1 MATLNR
7 QRWPFCLLRS
17 VSPMHRHIPQLLASA
32 IQIAGAGFCFM
43 LLTIISESKAS
54 NDVNICIDTDKGRI
68 AGEHT
73 GNHLRWVGIP
83 YAQAPVGELRWMPP
97 QPIKGWTGVRETTRF
112 GAACW
117 QITGK
122 QPPESAI
129 VRSMMSEDCLT
140 LNIWAPE
147 DNQEPLPV
155 MVWFH
160 GGAFRLGASWLP
172 PYDGSRLAEQGVI
185 VVSVNYRLGP
195 LAVFPHRALT
205 DDPNTPMNFGLLDQ
219 IAALQWIQHNI
230 AHFGGDV
237 QNVTIWG
244 ESAGGASV
252 GYLLQSPLARGLF
265 QKAIMQSGALDLAE
279 YSRQESVQRAEQ
291 VLPDDIKSMT
301 ADELRQLSPET
312 LLALPLERTQTMPV
326 IDGVTLTA
334 TTAEALAAGK
344 ITGVPLLIGSNNYE
358 AGFFPPGWAASL
370 PEKMGVNWL
379 AAATLTDGYGKGTQ
393 ELKAAQLATDK
404 FSTLPTRQFAD
415 ALAEQGHPVWRYYFS
430 WVSPAQ
436 RAIIPGAIH
445 TAEIPYIFGNLGSLC
460 DCDSQDRQLS
470 ESLMARWL
478 QFARN
483 GNPNVQGKAIWPAWQ
498 PGSANLFSISND
510 GQFTISEPGASRLD
524 FLEMH
529 NNFTLN

>member
-1 MATLNR
+1 MADT
-7 QRWPFCLLRS
+7 FIYCY
-17 VSPMHRHIPQLLASA
+17 VSKVSM
-32 IQIAGAGFCFM
+32 
-43 LLTIISESKAS
+43 
-54 NDVNICIDTDKGRI
+54 NVNIIINTDKGLI
-68 AGEHT
+68 VGEYN
-73 GNHLRWVGIP
+73 GNHRRWAGIP
-83 YAQAPVGELRWMPP
+83 YARAPVDELRWMPP
-97 QPIKGWTGVRETTRF
+97 QPVKGWDGVRETTRF

-195 LAVFPHRALT
+195 LAVFPHRALAA
-205 DDPNTPMNFGLLDQ
+205 NSSTPMNFGLLDQ
-219 IAALQWIQHNI
+219 IAALQWIQRNI
-230 AHFGGDV
+230 VRFGGDA

-265 QKAIMQSGALDLAE
+265 HKAIMQSGALDLSE
-279 YSRQESVQRAEQ
+279 FSREEALIRAEK
-291 VLPDDIKSMT
+291 VLPDDIKSMC
-301 ADELRQLSPET
+301 ASELRQLSPEV
-312 LLALPLERTQTMPV
+312 LLALPLERTQTMPI
-326 IDGVTLTA
+326 IDGVTLMA
-334 TTAEALAAGK
+334 TTPEALATGK
-344 ITGVPLLIGSNNYE
+344 IIGVPLLIGSNNYE
-358 AGFFPPGWAASL
+358 AGFFPPAWVASL
-370 PEKMGVNWL
+370 PGKMGVNWL
-379 AAATLTDGYGKGTQ
+379 AANTLTDGYGKGTQ

-404 FSTLPTRQFAD
+404 FATLPTRQFAD
-415 ALAEQGHPVWRYYFS
+415 AMAKQGTPVWRYYFS
-430 WVSPAQ
+430 WVTPPQ
-436 RAIIPGAIH
+436 RATVPGAIH
-445 TAEIPYIFGNLGSLC
+445 TAEIPYIFGNLDGFC
-460 DCDSQDRQLS
+460 DYDSQDRQLS

-483 GNPNVQGKAIWPAWQ
+483 GNPNVKGEAIWPAWQ
-498 PGSANLFSISND
+498 QGSANLFSISND